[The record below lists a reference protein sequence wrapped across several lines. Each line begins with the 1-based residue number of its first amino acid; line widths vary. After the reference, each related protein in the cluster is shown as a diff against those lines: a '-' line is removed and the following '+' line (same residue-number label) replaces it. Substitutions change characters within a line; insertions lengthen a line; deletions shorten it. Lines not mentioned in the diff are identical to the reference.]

1 MTCATLMVHLEP
13 GRSNANLLRTAGDL
27 AQRMHASVIGIS
39 ACQTLPLCYGDT
51 YVSGGT
57 IQKLQEEVDKEFKEA
72 ETEFRTALQTRIDVL
87 EWRST
92 MTFAPLADYLARESR
107 GADIVVASV
116 TKRNFLDP
124 SRHVNTVDLVMQ
136 LGRPVLIVP
145 DATDKL
151 ELNRVIVAWKDTRES
166 RRAALD
172 ALPVLKLAAHVT
184 VVGIETEE
192 NRAEAHT
199 RLADVTAWLNRH
211 GVVAQ
216 SLVAASV
223 GDDATRLGM
232 IAREQ
237 DADVIIAGAYGHGR
251 LREWVLGG
259 VTCDLL
265 LRANC
270 CTLLSH

>member
-1 MTCATLMVHLEP
+1 MVHLEP

-27 AQRMHASVIGIS
+27 ARRMHAGVIGIS
-39 ACQTLPLCYGDT
+39 ACQTLSLGYGDT
-51 YVSGGT
+51 CVSGNT
-57 IQKLQEEVDKEFKEA
+57 IQQLQEEVDKEFKEA
-72 ETEFRTALQTRIDVL
+72 ETEFRKALQTRIDVL

-92 MTFAPLADYLARESR
+92 VTFGPLADYLARESR
-107 GADIVVASV
+107 GADIVIASV

-184 VVGIETEE
+184 VVEIETEE
-192 NRAEAHT
+192 NQAEAHT
-199 RLADVTAWLNRH
+199 RLADVAAWLKRH

-216 SLVAASV
+216 SLVAASA

-237 DADVIIAGAYGHGR
+237 DADVIIAGAYGHSR

-265 LRANC
+265 FRANC